1 MYWFYIFEIS
11 LDLLNSQKKSGL
23 IKHTNLNLNYNYIS
37 LSPAQFV
44 VILIV
49 LVILEV
55 LAVGFLWV
63 FQTSLLINV
72 DKTFDKLWNDQPV
85 PIKPGNQSQIASLER
100 WVSWDETYKR
110 WGCPI
115 RPFHAIYFS
124 WIAAAMWGP
133 RTTFCPRI
141 VATTARVTNW
151 ILKDAGKSSWTLSPI
166 VGRHLIWFPWCY
178 WVWRWV
184 ESYWELDDVQ

>member
-100 WVSWDETYKR
+100 WVS
-110 WGCPI
+110 
-115 RPFHAIYFS
+115 
-124 WIAAAMWGP
+124 
-133 RTTFCPRI
+133 
-141 VATTARVTNW
+141 
-151 ILKDAGKSSWTLSPI
+151 
-166 VGRHLIWFPWCY
+166 
-178 WVWRWV
+178 
-184 ESYWELDDVQ
+184 